1 VSIVEL
7 LNINGKLECRNQKI
21 NIAECSLRYSIFK
34 KITSVRKSINTMT
47 NSQSRNLLS
56 PILIGL
62 AVWMTGASSVT
73 ANPSSTKANSTIP
86 QSTATSPSLKVTNDL
101 ATTLGNEPTAEQ
113 INQATESV
121 EVKPSDW
128 AYQTLQALNAKYSCS
143 DMPTGNRALSREEFA
158 TSLNGCIQSMEQL
171 VARKPRK
178 AIKKRKAA
186 PAPVAPEVV
195 TPPPAAP
202 EVAPPV
208 PVQPPAPPEVSQQ
221 DLDQLKQLVQSFG
234 TELQGVDARIKA
246 IDTRITDLKEKSFST
261 TTKLVGEA
269 IFAVTGLAG
278 GPSTATRSTIFSD
291 RVRLNFRS
299 SFTGKD
305 LLLVRLQ
312 SRNSNSFAGS
322 ATTSAAKTN
331 MARLGFEGSDDNA
344 TTLHRLQYQLP
355 ITPSTKVFVEAV
367 GSEFNDNYYTFNPE
381 HQAAGTGS
389 ISRFGRFAPIY
400 RLSNEGAG
408 IGVDHKFNPNLGL
421 VLSYAVPRV
430 GVPGVPGTAPESVS
444 SPTNV
449 GTNGSGLFNGS
460 NVLFSQL
467 TVKPSEDVSLGLAYA
482 RSYNSAGTG
491 LSGANGSNFA
501 NNPFSSTAATLVPTT
516 ANHYTLVGSV
526 NLSKDLILSAWGGLT
541 QATRETGAGG
551 SAEIWNYA
559 ATLAAK
565 DFGSKGSTL
574 GFVVGMQPRVASN
587 NASRLVAGVV
597 TPGNVDK
604 DTSMHI
610 EAFYKYKVSDNL
622 FITPGLLILTN
633 PEHNAANPTE
643 YLGTIRSTFV
653 F

>member
-1 VSIVEL
+1 
-7 LNINGKLECRNQKI
+7 
-21 NIAECSLRYSIFK
+21 
-34 KITSVRKSINTMT
+34 MT
-47 NSQSRNLLS
+47 NSRSKNLLS
-56 PILIGL
+56 PILLGV
-62 AVWMTGASSVT
+62 AVWMAGASSAT
-73 ANPSSTKANSTIP
+73 ANPIVPQRITTPSQNRSSEA
-86 QSTATSPSLKVTNDL
+86 APSIKVTNAL
-101 ATTLGNEPTAEQ
+101 ATIVGTEATAEQ
-113 INQATESV
+113 INQATEAV
-121 EVKPSDW
+121 EIKPGDW

-143 DMPTGNRALSREEFA
+143 DMPTGNRALSREEFV
-158 TSLNGCIQSMEQL
+158 TSLNGCVQSMEQL

-178 AIKKRKAA
+178 AVKRRKVA
-186 PAPVAPEVV
+186 PAPIAPEVV

-202 EVAPPV
+202 EVAPPAAV
-208 PVQPPAPPEVSQQ
+208 APPAPPEVSQQ

-246 IDTRITDLKEKSFST
+246 LDGRITDLKEKSFST

-269 IFAVTGLAG
+269 IFAITGLEG

-312 SRNSNSFAGS
+312 SRNSNSFAGAA
-322 ATTSAAKTN
+322 ATSPARTN
-331 MARLGFEGSDDNA
+331 MARLGFEGSDDNT

-355 ITPSTKVFVEAV
+355 LAPTTKVFVEAV

-389 ISRFGRFAPIY
+389 ITRFGRFNPIY

-408 IGVDHKFNPNLGL
+408 IGVDHKFSPNLGL

-430 GVPGVPGTAPESVS
+430 GVPGGSGTAPESVS

-449 GTNGSGLFNGS
+449 ATNGSGLFNGS

-467 TVKPSEDVSLGLAYA
+467 TVKPSDDVSLGFAYA

-491 LSGANGSNFA
+491 LSGANGSNIA
-501 NNPFSSTAATLVPTT
+501 NNPFNSAAATLVPTT
-516 ANHYTLVGSV
+516 GNHYSVLGSV
-526 NLSKDLILSAWGGLT
+526 NLSKDLIFSAWGGLT
-541 QATRETGAGG
+541 QATRETAAGG

-574 GFVVGMQPRVASN
+574 GFVVGMQPKLTSNSGATAARVD
-587 NASRLVAGVV
+587 R
-597 TPGNVDK
+597 

-610 EAFYKYKVSDNL
+610 EAFYKYKASDNL

-633 PEHNAANPTE
+633 PEHNSANPTE
-643 YLGTIRSTFV
+643 YLGTIRTTFV